1 MALPSEG
8 SVQSS
13 FRVKWEKFTASRKQK
28 LQEAKSGEKNAFWFN
43 VMPEILDPRWDPSTM
58 AEYCTYMTQTDV
70 DGARLPIR
78 HFLEKYPTHAALRPS
93 NSTAHRSA

>member
-43 VMPEILDPRWDPSTM
+43 VMSEILDPRWDPKYFACMHTL

-78 HFLEKYPTHAALRPS
+78 VAAPLLRKIPD
-93 NSTAHRSA
+93 